1 MLILAL
7 SIELLLISTFA
18 PHVFD
23 SVNNIH
29 INDSSRVGRVISFLV
44 SKIHKI
50 VPHLWFNMRECLAS
64 LVGCDLI
71 IKLFILSID
80 VFDRWRGLLVLI
92 FHVEIFLPDHPQ
104 FDIHQVVQ
112 VYGLLPQRWLRPQL
126 VLLSGHP
133 EVLLILIFVSTSH
146 DMEQVET
153 SLLMI
158 IQIVLDKAIGF
169 INET

>member
-1 MLILAL
+1 
-7 SIELLLISTFA
+7 
-18 PHVFD
+18 
-23 SVNNIH
+23 
-29 INDSSRVGRVISFLV
+29 
-44 SKIHKI
+44 
-50 VPHLWFNMRECLAS
+50 
-64 LVGCDLI
+64 
-71 IKLFILSID
+71 